1 MKPGKWKQALG
12 GLLQKEK
19 AVKLVV
25 LLGICGIALIGLSS
39 FWEPS
44 GQQDAPAESSVPAA
58 DYRGELEESLCRIVT
73 AITGEAQ
80 PTVVV
85 TLSDNGRSLYAADE
99 RESGRQEE
107 SASSQERE
115 TSPILLEDA
124 QGNQHALTVTQ
135 TQPEVQGVVVVSD
148 FAGDPAVREKL
159 LTAVCTALDLSSA
172 RVCVTSRG

>member
-1 MKPGKWKQALG
+1 MGARRAAGCPGGILCPRG
-12 GLLQKEK
+12 GL
-19 AVKLVV
+19 
-25 LLGICGIALIGLSS
+25 
-39 FWEPS
+39 P
-44 GQQDAPAESSVPAA
+44 
-58 DYRGELEESLCRIVT
+58 R
-73 AITGEAQ
+73 
-80 PTVVV
+80 V

>member
-1 MKPGKWKQALG
+1 MEPGKWKQALG

-44 GQQDAPAESSVPAA
+44 GQQDAPAESSVR
-58 DYRGELEESLCRIVT
+58 RGELEESLCRIVT

-159 LTAVCTALDLSSA
+159 LAAVCTALDLSSA

>member
-1 MKPGKWKQALG
+1 M
-12 GLLQKEK
+12 
-19 AVKLVV
+19 V

-159 LTAVCTALDLSSA
+159 LAAVCTALDLSSA

>member
-1 MKPGKWKQALG
+1 MEPGKWKQALG

-135 TQPEVQGVVVVSD
+135 TQPEVQGVVVSD

>member
-1 MKPGKWKQALG
+1 MEASPGRAAPKGESRQAG
-12 GLLQKEK
+12 GAFGYLRYRPHRALL
-19 AVKLVV
+19 
-25 LLGICGIALIGLSS
+25 LL
-39 FWEPS
+39 EPA